1 MHSMW
6 KDVISFGLVLSS
18 AQLDASTGQQDIA
31 S

>member
-6 KDVISFGLVLSS
+6 KDAISFGPVLIS
-18 AQLDASTGQQDIA
+18 AQLYASAGQQDIA